1 MIGRLLA
8 LAHTAIYGMGH
19 AIADACDPNEVQP
32 SVTVKSYTR
41 KRPLQDKR
49 EALHARLRDEL
60 EGRAHV

>member
-1 MIGRLLA
+1 MFGDLITKIHRA
-8 LAHTAIYGMGH
+8 FYGMGH

-32 SVTVKSYTR
+32 PVVVKSHTR

-60 EGRAHV
+60 ERAA